1 MAPTLLGPAAYGIF
15 NVAQRV
21 STLFELLPDCG
32 MAYAST
38 LTISRDRSQARG
50 LMPNVLGLQLL
61 LSLDTVLLLA
71 VVSLLFYGDKPVLR
85 DAILVMAGALV
96 FKAFKNTLRWLL
108 RGFEMFGTEAASL
121 VIERLLTLVVA
132 IGAVMLGYGVL
143 GFVLAIALVRLADM
157 AALFGYVSW
166 RVVPL
171 RPALD
176 HKVAW
181 ELLRRGLPFAYAGAM
196 ITIFFKVGTVI
207 LEQVRG
213 AMETGYY
220 SLPIQV
226 LEGLTLVPRILSYA
240 LIPTMA
246 LLHARDAGAV
256 AKLYRR
262 GTKYLLVA
270 GLPIV
275 VFGLIA
281 ARPFILVWGQDY
293 APSIDLARVILP
305 AALFMFLSNFGE
317 TTLACVN
324 RWRSIVVVSTMAVVL
339 NVSINVAL
347 ISGYGAQG
355 ASWATLLTEAFYCVA
370 TAVALRRAVAT
381 AWLTLIWRPLLAVSV
396 FAVLLWVALPMADA
410 WRSLVAPNSAPALF
424 ILARLVALAVAVAP
438 AALGYAGATLVLG
451 VWDPAER
458 RLVADLVLRR
468 RDQR

>member
-1 MAPTLLGPAAYGIF
+1 VAPTLLGPAAYGIF

-38 LTISRDRSQARG
+38 LAISRDRSQARG

-61 LSLDTVLLLA
+61 LSLDTVLA
-71 VVSLLFYGDKPVLR
+71 CVVVALLFYGHKPVLR

-121 VIERLLTLVVA
+121 VVERLLTLVVA
-132 IGAVMLGYGVL
+132 IGAVRVGYGVL

-176 HKVAW
+176 SKIAW
-181 ELLRRGLPFAYAGAM
+181 DLLRKGLPFAYAGAM

-207 LEQVRG
+207 LG
-213 AMETGYY
+213 YIHGETEVGYY

-246 LLHARDAGAV
+246 VLHTRDAEAV

-270 GLPIV
+270 GLPV
-275 VFGLIA
+275 VAFGLVA
-281 ARPFILVWGQDY
+281 ARPFILIWGQDY
-293 APSIDLARVILP
+293 APSVGLASIVLP

-324 RWRSIVVVSTMAVVL
+324 RWRSIMIVSTMAVIL
-339 NVSINVAL
+339 NVGINLAL
-347 ISGYGAQG
+347 IPGFGAQG
-355 ASWATLLTEAFYCVA
+355 AAWATLLTEAFYCVA

-396 FAVLLWVALPMADA
+396 FAALLWVALPMANA
-410 WRSLVAPNSAPALF
+410 WHSLVAPNSAPALF
-424 ILARLVALAVAVAP
+424 ILARLVTLAVAVAP
-438 AALGYAGATLVLG
+438 AALGYAGATMVLR

-458 RLVADLVLRR
+458 RLVVDLLRR
-468 RDQR
+468 RR